1 MQSSRPSAAVHPFR
15 YHSFPW
21 SLCFTSSADTLESF
35 EGDDLD
41 DVLTFDS
48 FFASEAVVEEVG
60 LALALPAGRL

>member
-1 MQSSRPSAAVHPFR
+1 
-15 YHSFPW
+15 
-21 SLCFTSSADTLESF
+21 LESF

-41 DVLTFDS
+41 DALTFDT